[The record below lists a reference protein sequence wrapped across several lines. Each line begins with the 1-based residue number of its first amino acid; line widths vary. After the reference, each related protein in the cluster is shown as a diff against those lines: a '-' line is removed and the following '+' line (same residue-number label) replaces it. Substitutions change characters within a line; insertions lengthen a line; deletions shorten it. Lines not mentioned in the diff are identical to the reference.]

1 MFTKTVPQMQTICN
15 PAKVLF
21 FAYQTGAL
29 HIFES
34 FASARNF
41 SNKMKSKN
49 TENKFHAQWMPTRT
63 GTNVRFS
70 QKLMIFNV

>member
-1 MFTKTVPQMQTICN
+1 MQIICN

-21 FAYQTGAL
+21 AYQSGAL
-29 HIFES
+29 HILEI
-34 FASARNF
+34 FASARSF

-49 TENKFHAQWMPTRT
+49 TENKFHAQWMPPRT